1 MSQSALILSIL
12 GDVSGIQVSK
22 LTQFES
28 GLGKFLS
35 DNFIDGWLY
44 YSKGNYFLPWSL
56 GYKSPVEFRQSLLWK
71 FVQKSVANPMSY
83 LRL

>member
-1 MSQSALILSIL
+1 MEMLKEIRNLAKEQGWRSIMSQSALILSIL

-44 YSKGNYFLPWSL
+44 YSKGNYFLP
-56 GYKSPVEFRQSLLWK
+56 
-71 FVQKSVANPMSY
+71 
-83 LRL
+83 

>member
-1 MSQSALILSIL
+1 MEMLKEIRNLAKEQGWRSIMSQSALILSIL

-28 GLGKFLS
+28 ELGKFLS

-44 YSKGNYFLPWSL
+44 Y
-56 GYKSPVEFRQSLLWK
+56 
-71 FVQKSVANPMSY
+71 
-83 LRL
+83 

>member
-44 YSKGNYFLPWSL
+44 YSKGNYFLP
-56 GYKSPVEFRQSLLWK
+56 
-71 FVQKSVANPMSY
+71 
-83 LRL
+83 